1 MVYAEPLSEDEIADR
16 LSKLA
21 GWERDGESITKTYK
35 LKYLAGLGF
44 ITQVVVIEEKMDHHA
59 DITYKYGSVM
69 LTISTHVL
77 GKLSSKDFALA
88 EEIERVSGSP
98 GVR

>member
-1 MVYAEPLSEDEIADR
+1 VVYAEPLSEDEIVDR

-21 GWERDGESITKTYK
+21 CWERDGESITKTYP

-59 DITYKYGSVM
+59 DITYKYGSV
-69 LTISTHVL
+69 TFSISTQRAGRTVM
-77 GKLSSKDFALA
+77 
-88 EEIERVSGSP
+88 SGMGLLD
-98 GVR
+98 GVEFG